1 MLHRRLPPDV
11 VDLLLI
17 ACSHNLRVLRYVHL
31 DGCAWKRA
39 FQAHIVT
46 TPAPSKYYH
55 LKVQWA
61 ATLYAIVQPY
71 LEYEDVLAI
80 VSYNSKLMMH
90 EDVLVGEKEKRIFER
105 NSAVQYAEIVSKLHK
120 RTRSEA
126 GFL

>member
-1 MLHRRLPPDV
+1 MHRRLPPDV